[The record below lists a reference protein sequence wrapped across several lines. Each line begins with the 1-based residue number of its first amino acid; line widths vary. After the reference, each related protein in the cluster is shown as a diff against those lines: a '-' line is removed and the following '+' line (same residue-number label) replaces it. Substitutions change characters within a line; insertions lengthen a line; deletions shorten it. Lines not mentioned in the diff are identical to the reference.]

1 MDFVYIKKYIYVLN
15 MQELKKICSKLG
27 INDNIYIETNNG
39 IKKIY
44 EHLHKEFIIDK
55 IIKVLSGK
63 KDKKIIY
70 SIKMQKYTP
79 TDNIKS
85 TDYIYYGQYNTTDK
99 NIKKI
104 LKTLTDGKFK
114 CGAISQKIIKKHW
127 AKNISLTYKEFAK
140 KWLLEYNK
148 GSINYD
154 ELAYNQFM
162 KTNGNIKEW
171 FEKKEKI
178 VAKFKNMK
186 LL

>member
-1 MDFVYIKKYIYVLN
+1 MDFVYIKENIYVLS
-15 MQELKKICSKLG
+15 MHELKKICSKLG
-27 INDNIYIETNNG
+27 VDYNIYIETNDG

-70 SIKMQKYTP
+70 SIDMQKYAP

-85 TDYIYYGQYNTTDK
+85 TDHIYYGQYNTTDK
-99 NIKKI
+99 NIKKL
-104 LKTLTDGKFK
+104 LKTLTNGKFK
-114 CGAISQKIIKKHW
+114 YGAISQKIIKRHW

-140 KWLLEYNK
+140 KWLLEYSK
-148 GSINYD
+148 GSVNYD

-162 KTNGNIKEW
+162 KTNGNVEEW
-171 FEKKEKI
+171 FKKKERI
-178 VAKFKNMK
+178 VAKFKTMK